1 MTWATNGNS
10 VQWSGSTGV
19 GLEATGFQNNANVT
33 MIDMGEGKLFT
44 CTKGVRI
51 SNPFTS
57 LANEHVFVTNA
68 ARNAWLVINSS
79 GVLKVQGY
87 IDEFTSSENIQNP
100 NWLSLKQA
108 PTAWDSAYGVQV
120 YGKLSFE
127 GGYIRCN
134 SPINALVNGIIKGRK
149 GAYRGGVAA
158 SGNKTMIRLAGGV
171 SQSVDF
177 IDFIAIDY
185 SNAFSGATVINLT
198 KFSPRNAGEG
208 LLQISTKSGANTY
221 ISYNPENVTTSFA
234 AISTSSFYIAY
245 GSPLIPL
252 TFATHFNHTTATGG
266 GSAELRKKIRFTLK
280 SFTTGNAVNGKVYMQ
295 KHNQAPSNGRS
306 YANSFYENLVE
317 NEQVMATTPYIASS
331 TSGVATIDKILAYAG
346 VTPNENVGLN
356 SANRGVLGKTKAT
369 DHVYKDDAVIW
380 IYGYSPVLLSDI
392 DLTGLEEF
400 VDVAVT
406 AFDDVNITETNS
418 TTVAAY
424 TTSETAAKFVDLAA
438 LNLATNRPA
447 STTHDFTLAGTTVT
461 GGANS
466 ITASASG
473 AAYAFA
479 GTTATINAASF
490 NASITTTGSVSLVA
504 IAESQT
510 ITSSQN
516 VTLATLPTALT
527 LDNAILNLPAGADVT
542 AYVET
547 NGGSYKA
554 TADGTYT
561 ARGKA
566 SSIIAANGFTITV
579 VTAAAPTPSTLN
591 FTANSARWAIYNNS
605 GTFIESGTGDKT
617 LNHSAGVD
625 AGTWKII
632 SHRKG
637 YVAQINTWSAD
648 DGTTNGIAFAGTQI
662 VRPEG
667 GVAYTTATTPNTTIS
682 ISASRV
688 HTLIGNLSIST
699 QELVNVQQ
707 NFLNTD
713 AGLAWI
719 EDTSTTAAPTHGNL
733 GGTAFFLNLT
743 GFTYD
748 STTGST
754 PESAVNATLVSSAS
768 HANVVT
774 TNGGTI
780 FGGGSAS
787 AADIAALVW
796 ASSNQTAF
804 NTLASSLATRVDVQA
819 VENQIRG

>member
-1 MTWATNGNS
+1 MTWSVSGNVITNSAGAAVNLLALSGLHSGITVVTGNQITTITGSAVRIVNNGTLTVSPKTNSLVMEANCGAKCFENNGTLTVGTVLVVNGEDVTDTGQWLTIKGNTASPWIADLSGFFMTPTSVNNFNGGSIVSALSVTIDGTVNTVKDGLRINLLNDARALPLGGSLSNMTFGGNGFKLLGALDETPNNLKLINATVLGVMVQTGFGYPEVLPLEGYNAIGQGALTTVGDGATIAPNNS
-10 VQWSGSTGV
+10 VKGTATQVIHNAAGVNHKVPFTQDIRVLVKDLNKAAVGGELRISDTNNGSRVNISGPYPENYTNSRETNTTIDATGIKTVNILLGVSYRSASDVV
-19 GLEATGFQNNANVT
+19 GLDYRSVSGNAADDFTISFREYGFKINRAVY
-33 MIDMGEGKLFT
+33 
-44 CTKGVRI
+44 GVRSGFVKDI
-51 SNPFTS
+51 EITAQPDALATATKAATIALATQDNAYEAYDKVVMDQSITY
-57 LANEHVFVTNA
+57 ANEA
-68 ARNAWLVINSS
+68 DWLVSRS
-79 GVLKVQGY
+79 GNTFIVSTFNV
-87 IDEFTSSENIQNP
+87 
-100 NWLSLKQA
+100 
-108 PTAWDSAYGVQV
+108 V
-120 YGKLSFE
+120 
-127 GGYIRCN
+127 
-134 SPINALVNGIIKGRK
+134 
-149 GAYRGGVAA
+149 A
-158 SGNKTMIRLAGGV
+158 SG
-171 SQSVDF
+171 
-177 IDFIAIDY
+177 
-185 SNAFSGATVINLT
+185 
-198 KFSPRNAGEG
+198 
-208 LLQISTKSGANTY
+208 
-221 ISYNPENVTTSFA
+221 
-234 AISTSSFYIAY
+234 
-245 GSPLIPL
+245 
-252 TFATHFNHTTATGG
+252 TATFGRTA
-266 GSAELRKKIRFTLK
+266 SAITLK
-280 SFTTGNAVNGKVYMQ
+280 S
-295 KHNQAPSNGRS
+295 
-306 YANSFYENLVE
+306 
-317 NEQVMATTPYIASS
+317 AT
-331 TSGVATIDKILAYAG
+331 
-346 VTPNENVGLN
+346 
-356 SANRGVLGKTKAT
+356 
-369 DHVYKDDAVIW
+369 
-380 IYGYSPVLLSDI
+380 
-392 DLTGLEEF
+392 
-400 VDVAVT
+400 
-406 AFDDVNITETNS
+406 
-418 TTVAAY
+418 
-424 TTSETAAKFVDLAA
+424 
-438 LNLATNRPA
+438 
-447 STTHDFTLAGTTVT
+447 
-461 GGANS
+461 
-466 ITASASG
+466 
-473 AAYAFA
+473 FA
-479 GTTATINAASF
+479 G
-490 NASITTTGSVSLVA
+490 SITTTGSVSLAA
-504 IAESQT
+504 IGEGQT

-542 AYVET
+542 DYVET

-566 SSIIAANGFTITV
+566 SSIIAANGFNITV

-648 DGTTNGIAFAGTQI
+648 DGTTNAIAFAGTQI

-754 PESAVNATLVSSAS
+754 PESAVNATLVSSAT

-796 ASSNQTAF
+796 ASSNQSAF
-804 NTLASSLATRVDVQA
+804 NTLASSLATRVDVQS
-819 VENQIRG
+819 VEQQMTVD